1 MQKVNISNS
10 CEKCPDSTRNFFL
23 GVIHSDLKP
32 ANFLRAEGGLKL
44 IDFGIASK
52 VQEDMTCVF
61 KSTQEGSCNYISPEA
76 LSLQTTGNVDSPN
89 YGKPKYKV
97 SKIILFSHKLFAVTF
112 NLCRFISNQMC
123 GLWVVFFISWSTG
136 RLRLQ
141 ASTKFWRN

>member
-1 MQKVNISNS
+1 M
-10 CEKCPDSTRNFFL
+10 
-23 GVIHSDLKP
+23 IHSDLKP

-97 SKIILFSHKLFAVTF
+97 SKIYINYLLSHLTF
-112 NLCRFISNQMC
+112 CRFISNQTC
-123 GLWVVFFISWSTG
+123 GLWVVFFISWSTE
-136 RLRLQ
+136 RLRLP
-141 ASTKFWRN
+141 ASIKFWRN